1 MRVPRRRA
9 ALFVAFLALVLIAG
23 SLAITSCQ
31 ALGASSR
38 GKLAVY
44 LIDVGQGDGMLIQTP
59 GGKNIVVDAGVEA
72 TTVTKFLQSK
82 KVKQVDYFIVTH
94 PHADHVGGATYLL
107 EHFPVKNVYDSG
119 KEHTTSLYESFLAK
133 TLELVKEGKT
143 TYTKPRAGQQLKV
156 EDNLVLNFLFPT
168 DEPAPPPDDINN
180 SSIVFKLVYKDFS
193 MLFTGDAEAWA
204 EQQMLDHH
212 ADLKAQVLKVGHH
225 GSYSSSTE
233 PFLDAVKPEVAVLQA
248 GVGNKYGHP
257 HGVTLEKLAKR
268 NVKVYATNMVG
279 GAIKIISDGKTYQV
293 LTGKD
298 ATK

>member
-1 MRVPRRRA
+1 MRVPRRRV
-9 ALFVAFLALVLIAG
+9 ALLVTILALVLIAG
-23 SLAITSCQ
+23 SAGITSCQ
-31 ALGASSR
+31 AQGGTSG

-72 TTVTKFLQSK
+72 TTVTKFLQGK

-107 EHFPVKNVYDSG
+107 ENIPVKNVYDSG
-119 KEHTTSLYESFLAK
+119 KEHTTSLYESFLSK
-133 TLELVKEGKT
+133 TLELVKAGKT
-143 TYTKPRAGQQLKV
+143 TYTKARAGQQLKV
-156 EDNLVLNFLFPT
+156 EDDLVLNFLHPT

-180 SSIVFKLVYKDFS
+180 SSIVFKLVYKGFS
-193 MLFTGDAEAWA
+193 MLFTGDAEEWA
-204 EQQMLDHH
+204 EQRMLGRH

-225 GSYSSSTE
+225 GSKSSSSAA
-233 PFLDAVKPEVAVLQA
+233 FLDAVKPEVAVLQA
-248 GVGNKYGHP
+248 GVGNSYGHP
-257 HGVTLEKLAKR
+257 HGVTLENLGKR

-279 GAIKIISDGKTYQV
+279 GPIKITSDGKTYQIQ
-293 LTGKD
+293 TGKD

>member
-9 ALFVAFLALVLIAG
+9 ALFVAFLTLVLIAG
-23 SLAITSCQ
+23 SLSVTSCQ
-31 ALGASSR
+31 ATGGSSR
-38 GKLAVY
+38 GKLAIF

-72 TTVTKFLQSK
+72 TTVTKFLQAR

-107 EHFPVKNVYDSG
+107 EHIPVKAVYDSG
-119 KEHTTSLYESFLAK
+119 KEHTTSLYESFLTK
-133 TLELVKEGKT
+133 TLELVKAGKT
-143 TYTKPRAGQQLKV
+143 TYTKARAGQNLQV
-156 EDNLVLNFLFPT
+156 EDGLTLNFLHPT

-180 SSIVFKLVYKDFS
+180 SSIVFKLTYKAFA
-193 MLFTGDAEAWA
+193 MLFTGDAETWA
-204 EQQMLDHH
+204 EEQMLARH

-225 GSYSSSTE
+225 GSKSSTTE

-248 GVGNKYGHP
+248 GVGNSYGHP
-257 HGVTLEKLAKR
+257 HGVTLEKFNQR
-268 NVKVYATNMVG
+268 TIKVYATNFAG
-279 GAIKIISDGKTYQV
+279 PITIYSDGKTYRV
-293 LTGKD
+293 LTGKN